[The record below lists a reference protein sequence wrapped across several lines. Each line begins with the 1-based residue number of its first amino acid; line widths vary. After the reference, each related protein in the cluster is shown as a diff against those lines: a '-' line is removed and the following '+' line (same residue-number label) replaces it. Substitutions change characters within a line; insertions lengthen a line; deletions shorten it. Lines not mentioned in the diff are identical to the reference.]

1 MELVVD
7 WIGGGLL
14 WISSAL
20 STLRSATSPRLFAI
34 RLSFAQAHTTNRPVE
49 TTVENID
56 HDLRR
61 VADEVARIEREF
73 KGVVNVTV
81 PQDPAFRIAFDTLD
95 VRFHL
100 CRAGNTWSPC

>member
-14 WISSAL
+14 WIPSAL
-20 STLRSATSPRLFAI
+20 STLKSVTSPRLFAI
-34 RLSFAQAHTTNRPVE
+34 RLSFVQAYTTNRSVE
-49 TTVENID
+49 TAVENIG
-56 HDLRR
+56 HDLQR

-81 PQDPAFRIAFDTLD
+81 LRDLAFKEVLDTLD
-95 VRFHL
+95 VRFHF
-100 CRAGNTWSPC
+100 CRMGNTSSPC